1 MAQLAVDVIVPLGE
15 ESLACKQGVNGFR
28 SVSSSSI
35 ARSWVVVACKQCVSC
50 PFLNNGLN
58 WSNRLINK
66 IYLL

>member
-1 MAQLAVDVIVPLGE
+1 MDFDQSLRRSIV
-15 ESLACKQGVNGFR
+15 
-28 SVSSSSI
+28 
-35 ARSWVVVACKQCVSC
+35 RSWVVIACKQCVSC